1 MVKPF
6 LSFDPT
12 LADYWRGI
20 ILFGRNVATYKFA
33 LGQAL
38 LELNP
43 SDGQLIKLHELAG
56 PFSAHLRR
64 HLELSDTQGTSK
76 RSQFL
81 DACRQAN
88 NGEIDDDR
96 LIQQTVKGGFTN
108 VIDAFHVVG
117 SKEIPERF
125 YLDERKTNDGIR
137 ITDAFSRLMDSQQAG
152 NLPAEVDARWRLVE
166 TSWDLKISP
175 SILSVHHDFSTESL
189 FVIDEKNRR
198 KSISG
203 SRGALSGYQ
212 KGHCFYCFDSFSI
225 TVNEPPEVDHFF
237 PHRLAQYE
245 PAWNING
252 VWNLVLACR
261 RCNRGTGGKFDQI
274 PTVDLLDRLH
284 TRNEYLINSHHPLRE
299 TLIGQTGKSESARGS
314 FLNVRHRS
322 ALSYLLHQWEPNEI
336 TDPLF

>member
-88 NGEIDDDR
+88 N
-96 LIQQTVKGGFTN
+96 
-108 VIDAFHVVG
+108 
-117 SKEIPERF
+117 
-125 YLDERKTNDGIR
+125 
-137 ITDAFSRLMDSQQAG
+137 
-152 NLPAEVDARWRLVE
+152 VE
-166 TSWDLKISP
+166 
-175 SILSVHHDFSTESL
+175 
-189 FVIDEKNRR
+189 
-198 KSISG
+198 
-203 SRGALSGYQ
+203 
-212 KGHCFYCFDSFSI
+212 
-225 TVNEPPEVDHFF
+225 
-237 PHRLAQYE
+237 
-245 PAWNING
+245 
-252 VWNLVLACR
+252 
-261 RCNRGTGGKFDQI
+261 
-274 PTVDLLDRLH
+274 
-284 TRNEYLINSHHPLRE
+284 
-299 TLIGQTGKSESARGS
+299 
-314 FLNVRHRS
+314 
-322 ALSYLLHQWEPNEI
+322 
-336 TDPLF
+336 